1 VSHQGVLIGVVVYFA
16 LACAL
21 LSLVFLPSARSAL
34 RRIVQRGRSS
44 GRQAQAQAADWSAK
58 QAEQAKLGSRQ
69 AAFGLRDWL
78 RQYGLWLLL
87 ALTVLAA
94 GPALVL
100 SLRSSVQVSGYDH
113 TVSRQMDANVAA
125 LLQGEQLVPPQPLPP
140 ELFVTREIEQV
151 RPLMRFASREWA
163 LLDGDFRQRLLL
175 VFKMMREQHGYE
187 LVLLEGYRS
196 PERQTQLAQMGG
208 AVTLARAY
216 ESYHQ
221 YGMAADIAFLRDGR
235 IVISERDPWAMR
247 GYQKFGEVAQQ
258 LNLTWGGAW
267 RSIQDYGHVELRRPG
282 GPGGAG
288 GPNGA
293 GSQKSAP

>member
-1 VSHQGVLIGVVVYFA
+1 VSHQGVLISVVVYFA

-21 LSLVFLPSARSAL
+21 LSLVFLPSARHAL
-34 RRIVQRGRSS
+34 RRVWQRSRSS
-44 GRQAQAQAADWSAK
+44 GRQAQAQAAGWSAK
-58 QAEQAKLGSRQ
+58 QAEQAKQGSRE
-69 AAFGLRDWL
+69 AASGLRDWL
-78 RQYGLWLLL
+78 RHYGWWL
-87 ALTVLAA
+87 ALALVVLAA

-113 TVSRQMDANVAA
+113 TASRTIDPHVAA
-125 LLQGEQLVPPQPLPP
+125 LLQGEQLVAPQPLPP

-151 RPLMRFASREWA
+151 RPLLRFASREWA

-175 VFKMMREQHGYE
+175 IFRMMREQHGYD

-282 GPGGAG
+282 GPGAK
-288 GPNGA
+288 
-293 GSQKSAP
+293 SSAP